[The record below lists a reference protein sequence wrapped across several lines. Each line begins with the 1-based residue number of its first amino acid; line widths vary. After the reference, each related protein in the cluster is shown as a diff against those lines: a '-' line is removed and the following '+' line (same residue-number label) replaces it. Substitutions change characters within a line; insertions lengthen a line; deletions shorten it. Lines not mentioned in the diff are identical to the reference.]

1 MTGLVIALAIA
12 LNVAGIGIATTEYHN
27 NKLQQQNYVLKKQI
41 AHLKKTPKPAHL
53 KLHGIKIRNLEK
65 AHAKKQ
71 K

>member
-27 NKLQQQNYVLKKQI
+27 NKLQQQNYMLRIV
-41 AHLKKTPKPAHL
+41 HLKKTPKPARL

-65 AHAKKQ
+65 AHVKKQ